1 MTLTRH
7 APLAGVM
14 GWPISHSLSPRLHSY
29 WLKENGL
36 YGAYVPLPVSPD
48 NLEHALRALPK
59 LGFRGVNLTVPHK
72 ERALPF
78 LDHVSDVASRIG
90 AVNTVFVS
98 LGGTLSGTNTDT
110 FGFLENLRR
119 NAPQWN
125 EAKGP
130 VVVLGAGGAARAVVA
145 ALLDLDVTE
154 IRLLNRTKEKAD
166 ALAEYL
172 GGPIKIVEW
181 SEREEAL
188 DGSTLLVN
196 TTTLGMVGQPK
207 LELSLAALPK
217 MAVVYD
223 LVYAPLETELLST
236 ARSLGLSTVDGLGML
251 LYQAVPGFEGW
262 FGIQP
267 VVTDGLRDAVLSTP

>member
-1 MTLTRH
+1 MTHTRH

-36 YGAYVPLPVSPD
+36 DGAYVPLPVSPD

-59 LGFRGVNLTVPHK
+59 LGFSGVNLTVPHK
-72 ERALPF
+72 ETALPF
-78 LDHVSDVASRIG
+78 LDQVSDVASRIG

-98 LGGTLSGTNTDT
+98 EDGTLSGTNTDA
-110 FGFLENLRR
+110 FGFLENLKR

-125 EAKGP
+125 DEKRP
-130 VVVLGAGGAARAVVA
+130 VVVLGAGGAARAVIA

-154 IRLLNRTKEKAD
+154 IRLLNRTTEKAQ
-166 ALAEYL
+166 ALAESL
-172 GGPIKIVEW
+172 GGSIKTLEW
-181 SEREEAL
+181 SERGEAL
-188 DGSTLLVN
+188 ENSSLLVN
-196 TTTLGMVGQPK
+196 TTTLGMIGQPR
-207 LELSLAALPK
+207 LDLSLAMLPK
-217 MAVVYD
+217 TAVVYD
-223 LVYAPLETELLST
+223 LVYAPLETELLSM

-251 LYQAVPGFEGW
+251 LYQAAPGFEGW
-262 FGIQP
+262 FGVQP

>member
-1 MTLTRH
+1 MTLTSH
-7 APLAGVM
+7 TPLAGVM
-14 GWPISHSLSPRLHSY
+14 GWPISHSLSPRVHSY

-36 YGAYVPLPVSPD
+36 DGAYVPLPVSPD

-72 ERALPF
+72 ERALSF
-78 LDHVSDVASRIG
+78 LDYVSDVAARIG

-98 LGGTLSGTNTDT
+98 QDGALSGTNTDA

-125 EAKGP
+125 EARGP

-145 ALLDLDVTE
+145 ALLDLDVVE

-166 ALAEYL
+166 ALAESL
-172 GGPIKIVEW
+172 GGPINIIDW
-181 SEREEAL
+181 SEREDAL
-188 DGSTLLVN
+188 DGSTLLLN
-196 TTTLGMVGQPK
+196 TTTLGMVGQPR
-207 LELSLAALPK
+207 LELSLAALTK

-251 LYQAVPGFEGW
+251 FYQAAPGFEGW
-262 FGIQP
+262 FGVQP
-267 VVTDGLRDAVLSTP
+267 VVTDGLRDSVLSTP

>member
-1 MTLTRH
+1 MPLTSH
-7 APLAGVM
+7 TPLAGVM
-14 GWPISHSLSPRLHSY
+14 GWPISHSLSPRVHSY

-36 YGAYVPLPVSPD
+36 DGAYVPLPVSPD

-72 ERALPF
+72 ERALSF
-78 LDHVSDVASRIG
+78 LDYVSDVAARIG

-98 LGGTLSGTNTDT
+98 QDGALSGTNTDA

-125 EAKGP
+125 EARGP

-145 ALLDLDVTE
+145 ALLDLDVVE

-166 ALAEYL
+166 ALAESL
-172 GGPIKIVEW
+172 GGPINIIDW
-181 SEREEAL
+181 SEREDAL
-188 DGSTLLVN
+188 DGSTLLLN
-196 TTTLGMVGQPK
+196 TTTLGMVGQPR
-207 LELSLAALPK
+207 LELSLAALTK

-251 LYQAVPGFEGW
+251 FYQAAPGFEGW
-262 FGIQP
+262 FGVQP
-267 VVTDGLRDAVLSTP
+267 VVTDGLRDSVLSTP

>member
-36 YGAYVPLPVSPD
+36 DGAYVPLPVSPD

-72 ERALPF
+72 ERAIPF

-98 LGGTLSGTNTDT
+98 LDGTLSGTNTDA

-125 EAKGP
+125 EAKRP

-145 ALLDLDVTE
+145 ALLDLDVVE
-154 IRLLNRTKEKAD
+154 IRLLNRTIEKAH
-166 ALAEYL
+166 ALAESL

-196 TTTLGMVGQPK
+196 TTTLGMIGQPR

-251 LYQAVPGFEGW
+251 LYQAAPGFEGW

>member
-1 MTLTRH
+1 MTQISH

-29 WLKENGL
+29 WLKENGID
-36 YGAYVPLPVSPD
+36 GAYVPLPVSPD
-48 NLEHALRALPK
+48 NLEHALKALPK

-72 ERALPF
+72 EAAVPF
-78 LDHVSDVASRIG
+78 LDHVSDVATRIG

-98 LGGTLSGTNTDT
+98 EDGTLSGTNTDA

-125 EAKGP
+125 ETKGP

-145 ALLDLDVTE
+145 ALLDLDVVE
-154 IRLLNRTKEKAD
+154 IRLLNRTTEKAH
-166 ALAEYL
+166 ALAESL

-181 SEREEAL
+181 SERGEAL

-196 TTTLGMVGQPK
+196 TTTLGMVGQPR

-217 MAVVYD
+217 SAIVYD
-223 LVYAPLETELLST
+223 LVYAPLKTELLSA

-251 LYQAVPGFEGW
+251 LYQAAPGFEGW
-262 FGIQP
+262 FGVQP
-267 VVTDGLRDAVLSTP
+267 IVTDGLRDAVLSKP

>member
-1 MTLTRH
+1 MTQTSH

-29 WLKENGL
+29 WLKENGID
-36 YGAYVPLPVSPD
+36 GAYVPLPVSPD
-48 NLEHALRALPK
+48 NLEHALKALPK

-72 ERALPF
+72 EAAVPF
-78 LDHVSDVASRIG
+78 LDHVSDVATRIG

-98 LGGTLSGTNTDT
+98 EDGTLSGTNTDA

-119 NAPQWN
+119 NAPQWS
-125 EAKGP
+125 ETKGP
-130 VVVLGAGGAARAVVA
+130 VVVLGAGGAACAVVA
-145 ALLDLDVTE
+145 ALLDLDVVE
-154 IRLLNRTKEKAD
+154 IRLLNRTTEKAH
-166 ALAEYL
+166 ALAESL

-181 SEREEAL
+181 SERGEAL

-196 TTTLGMVGQPK
+196 TTTLGMVGQPR

-217 MAVVYD
+217 SAIVYD
-223 LVYAPLETELLST
+223 LVYAPLETELLSA

-251 LYQAVPGFEGW
+251 LYQAAPGFEGW
-262 FGIQP
+262 FGVQP
-267 VVTDGLRDAVLSTP
+267 IVTDGLRDAVLSTP